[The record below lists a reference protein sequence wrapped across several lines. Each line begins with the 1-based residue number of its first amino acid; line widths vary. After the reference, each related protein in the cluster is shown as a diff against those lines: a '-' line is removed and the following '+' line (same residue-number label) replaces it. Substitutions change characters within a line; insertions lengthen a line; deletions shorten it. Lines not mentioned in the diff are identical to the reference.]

1 MYIVKKLTRRE
12 PIKALTHSYS
22 VQKPHLSISWD
33 DGLREWH
40 TLLLT
45 ADHSL
50 DLLVLS
56 EH

>member
-1 MYIVKKLTRRE
+1 MYIVKINRGE
-12 PIKALTHSYS
+12 SIKCTNTTAS
-22 VQKPHLSISWD
+22 VQKPHFSISWD
-33 DGLREWH
+33 DGLREWYA
-40 TLLLT
+40 LLLT